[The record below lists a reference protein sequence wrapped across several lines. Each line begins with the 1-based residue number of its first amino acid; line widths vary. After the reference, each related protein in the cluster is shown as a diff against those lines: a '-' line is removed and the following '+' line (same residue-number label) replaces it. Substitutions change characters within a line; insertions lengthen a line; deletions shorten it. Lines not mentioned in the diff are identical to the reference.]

1 MLGGDPH
8 ELLAVRVTAVYFVKT
23 IRRVAPPGDNGSACE
38 NIMHEGPGWVLSSKQ
53 ARDSVFKR
61 MVISPLFIEA

>member
-23 IRRVAPPGDNGSACE
+23 IRRVARPGDNGSACE
-38 NIMHEGPGWVLSSKQ
+38 NIMHEGSGLGAIKQ
-53 ARDSVFKR
+53 AGARLGF
-61 MVISPLFIEA
+61 